1 MTNTFTFQSVGHMN
15 LKKEICTKGSN
26 QKLQNGGGQSGG
38 MVWAKSAKLKA
49 LSVQKQKINKN
60 EIEF

>member
-1 MTNTFTFQSVGHMN
+1 MN